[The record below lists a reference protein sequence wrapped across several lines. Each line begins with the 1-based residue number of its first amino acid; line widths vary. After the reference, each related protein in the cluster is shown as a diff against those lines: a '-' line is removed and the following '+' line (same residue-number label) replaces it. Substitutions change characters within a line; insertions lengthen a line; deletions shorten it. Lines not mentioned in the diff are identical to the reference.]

1 MTARPLAAA
10 TDAEL
15 LDHVAAMFDAADPM
29 PAGVVTSCR
38 DLTALAVALVVADMP
53 PSGCSWCGLAQRD
66 HYSRYVAVVGWHR
79 YTVPSQE
86 QIKARMLARRRHAL
100 TRRAVS

>member
-1 MTARPLAAA
+1 MPARPFAAA

-15 LDHVAAMFDAADPM
+15 LNRVAAMDAALS
-29 PAGVVTSCR
+29 PAPPIDTA
-38 DLTALAVALVVADMP
+38 ALAAAVVIAERP
-53 PSGCSWCGLAQRD
+53 PSGCHWCGIAQRD
-66 HYSRYVAVVGWHR
+66 HYSRYAEPTGWHR

-86 QIKARMLARRRHAL
+86 RVKARMLARRRHAL